1 MAMLTKQEKRKQM
14 INLAMRRQRPGSG
27 SLIAFLKKRT
37 AVINYP
43 DLSPVLDPIPWAV
56 VGAVATRLYMPERLT
71 QDLDIVIR
79 KSDSGEAQRRLVGAG
94 FNRQGRLSV
103 GGWSWLTPDGR
114 MLDVV
119 ESSEDWL
126 DQALAEA
133 RNNRDRQ
140 GLPVLPLPYLVLV
153 KYQSGR
159 LQDLADISRMLGQ
172 ADQTALERVRELFS
186 KLSPEDRED
195 LESLITLGQ
204 LEMKEPGGH

>member
-1 MAMLTKQEKRKQM
+1 MLTRQEKRKR
-14 INLAMRRQRPGSG
+14 IIDLARRRQRPGSG
-27 SLIAFLKKRT
+27 SPIAFLKERT

-43 DLSPVLDPIPWAV
+43 DLSPVLGPIPWAV
-56 VGAVATRLYMPERLT
+56 VGGVATRLYMPERVT
-71 QDLDIVIR
+71 QDLSIVIR
-79 KSDSGEAQRRLVGAG
+79 EPDSGEVQGRLAGAG
-94 FNRQGRLSV
+94 FKRQGPLSV

-114 MLDVV
+114 TLDTV

-133 RNNRDRQ
+133 RNNKDSQ
-140 GLPVLPLPYLVLV
+140 GLPVLPLPYLVLL

-172 ADQTALERVRELFS
+172 ADQPALDRVRKLFS
-186 KLSPEDRED
+186 SLSAEDRED

-204 LEMKEPGGH
+204 LEMKEET